1 MWGSLA
7 VRRLWYQF
15 TASPDDLLT
24 QTIEKFMNILVKS
37 RINETRYPYYKYVRI
52 IDLQQLPDV
61 ANDIL
66 ESLLTNS
73 PYVEK
78 LLLENYAWTT
88 GEMNKIAPLMP
99 NVRCIG
105 MSNMLVED
113 ELEPLPTYCKH
124 LEELELGADILC
136 TSEVLT
142 SITKECPKLTILRLF
157 SKGYDDQE
165 MSEIL
170 KNIPNLRELR
180 ISECFCITEAFFQNV
195 ISICRELEMFSFY
208 RGFIE
213 ISVDNV
219 IKFAQHFAKA
229 TKYVF
234 IDVVKLLDVRIECNS
249 AEIMAAM
256 MEPDVDKIIKHCE
269 TLNLDSLSLLY
280 FILDSKKLDAICER
294 LDVRIL
300 KLERIDGVDNKEIL
314 EAIKKTKKID
324 TIIITFKS
332 PLFQPLRDEDIREIT
347 RTSSIKHLEWQ
358 CSIYDFDRQQ
368 RSAKLPM
375 DGGHEGTEDPKILN
389 ELFENCL
396 VLTEKSN

>member
-1 MWGSLA
+1 MNIVERLQSLYELCFRNPIIVGSLLDSITLYKDLHVCLFVNRMWGSLA

-300 KLERIDGVDNKEIL
+300 KLERIDGVDNKV
-314 EAIKKTKKID
+314 KW
-324 TIIITFKS
+324 
-332 PLFQPLRDEDIREIT
+332 IR
-347 RTSSIKHLEWQ
+347 L
-358 CSIYDFDRQQ
+358 
-368 RSAKLPM
+368 
-375 DGGHEGTEDPKILN
+375 
-389 ELFENCL
+389 
-396 VLTEKSN
+396 